1 MSSTGNWL
9 IAILCLGL
17 LMIVHEGGHYLA
29 ARAFGMRVNT
39 FSIGFGPA
47 FFKIL
52 PKDGYFWFTLTG
64 DKLRIR
70 LWKHDPEKHGP
81 TVYQV
86 AMLPFFAYVN
96 IAGMNPFEEIDPK
109 DKGSYANASVLGR
122 ICAIF
127 GGPFANYAFASVFF
141 FAAFFFGGR
150 AVLPT
155 EVTVVE
161 NRPAAAAGI
170 KDGDKIVEI
179 AGTPVTEWEQMAS
192 VIAAR
197 PGQTIPVVVERDKER
212 ISLSVTTANEAGAGK
227 IGVMARGPV
236 SKVPVSAKEAG
247 VMAITKPPAVVK
259 DLVTGMVQ
267 YFAGQVEGE
276 LTGPIGIVRV
286 TAQVAKSGWTD
297 LLAFLGALSAY
308 LGAFNLLPF
317 PALDG
322 GRLMFLGVEAA
333 TRRRPN
339 AKIEARIHAI
349 GFVLLLSLVLYITF
363 AKDLPRA
370 FMK

>member
-1 MSSTGNWL
+1 MSTGNWL

-29 ARAFGMRVNT
+29 ARAFGMRVIT

-47 FFKIL
+47 FFRIV
-52 PKDGYFWFTLTG
+52 PKDGYFWFCLTG
-64 DKLRIR
+64 DKIRIR

-122 ICAIF
+122 ISAIF
-127 GGPFANYAFASVFF
+127 AGPFANYAFASVLF

-155 EVTVVE
+155 NVNIVE
-161 NRPAAAAGI
+161 GRPAAAAGL
-170 KDGDKIVEI
+170 KDGDRIVEI
-179 AGTPVTEWEQMAS
+179 AGVKVDEWEQMAG

-197 PGQTIPVVVERDKER
+197 PGQTIPVVVERDQER
-212 ISLSVTTANEAGAGK
+212 LTLTVTTANEAGAGK
-227 IGVMARGPV
+227 IGVMAKGPAN
-236 SKVPVSAKEAG
+236 KVPVTAKEAG
-247 VMAITKPPAVVK
+247 YLAITRPPIVVK
-259 DLVTGMVQ
+259 ELVVGMWQ
-267 YFAGQVEGE
+267 FLSGKVEGE
-276 LTGPIGIVRV
+276 LGGPVRIVQE
-286 TAQVAKSGWTD
+286 TARAAESGWTE
-297 LLAFLGALSAY
+297 LLIFLGILSAY

-322 GRLMFLGVEAA
+322 GRLMFLGIEAA
-333 TRRRPN
+333 TRRRAN

-349 GFVLLLSLVLYITF
+349 GFVLLLSLVLYVTF

>member
-1 MSSTGNWL
+1 MSTANLL
-9 IAILCLGL
+9 IGVLGLGL

-29 ARAFGMRVNT
+29 ARAFGMRVIT

-47 FFKIL
+47 FFRIV

-64 DKLRIR
+64 DKIRIR

-122 ICAIF
+122 ISAIF
-127 GGPFANYAFASVFF
+127 AGPFANYAFASVLF
-141 FAAFFFGGR
+141 FAAFFFGGK
-150 AVLPT
+150 AVQTT
-155 EVTVVE
+155 EVSIVPG
-161 NRPAAAAGI
+161 RPAAAAGI
-170 KDGDKIVEI
+170 KDGDRIVE
-179 AGTPVTEWEQMAS
+179 VTGVAVTDWDQMAS
-192 VIAAR
+192 LISAR
-197 PGQTIPVVVERDKER
+197 PAQSIPIVVERNKER
-212 ISLSVTTANEAGAGK
+212 VSLNVTTVNEGGSGK
-227 IGVMARGPV
+227 IGVKAQMT
-236 SKVPVSAKEAG
+236 KVPVTAKEAG
-247 VMAITKPPAVVK
+247 YLAITRPPIVVK
-259 DLVTGMVQ
+259 DLVTGMWQ
-267 YFAGQVEGE
+267 FMTGKVEGE
-276 LTGPIGIVRV
+276 LGGPVRIVQE
-286 TAQVAKSGWTD
+286 TARAAESGWTE
-297 LLAFLGALSAY
+297 LLIFLGILSAY

-333 TRRRPN
+333 TRRRAN
-339 AKIEARIHAI
+339 AKMEARIHAI
-349 GFVLLLSLVLYITF
+349 GFVLLLSLVLYVTF

>member
-1 MSSTGNWL
+1 MSTGNWL

-17 LMIVHEGGHYLA
+17 LLIVHEGGHYLA
-29 ARAFGMRVNT
+29 ARAFGMRVIT

-47 FFKIL
+47 FFRIV

-64 DKLRIR
+64 DKIRIR
-70 LWKHDPEKHGP
+70 LWRHNPEKHGP

-122 ICAIF
+122 ISAIF
-127 GGPFANYAFASVFF
+127 AGPFANYAFASVLF

-150 AVLPT
+150 DVLPT
-155 EVTVVE
+155 DVKIVE
-161 NRPAAAAGI
+161 GRPAAAAGI
-170 KDGDKIVEI
+170 KDGDRIVEI
-179 AGTPVTEWEQMAS
+179 AGVQVADWEQMAK
-192 VIAAR
+192 VIASR
-197 PGQTIPVVVERDKER
+197 PGETIPVVVERNKER
-212 ISLSVTTANEAGAGK
+212 VSLSVTTANEAGAGK
-227 IGVMARGPV
+227 IGVMARGPAT
-236 SKVPVSAKEAG
+236 KVPVTAKEAG
-247 VMAITKPPAVVK
+247 VLAITRPALVVK
-259 DLVTGMVQ
+259 EIVTGLWQ
-267 YFAGQVEGE
+267 YLSGKVAGEIGGPVRIVEE
-276 LTGPIGIVRV
+276 
-286 TAQVAKSGWTD
+286 TARAAEVGWTE
-297 LLAFLGALSAY
+297 LLIFLGMLSAY

-322 GRLMFLGVEAA
+322 GRLMFLGIEAA
-333 TRRRPN
+333 TRRRAN
-339 AKIEARIHAI
+339 AKIEARIHAV
-349 GFVLLLSLVLYITF
+349 GFVLLLSLVLYVTF